1 VLRNALGISV
11 ATGAYAISFGAV
23 AVAAGLSVA
32 QACATSLLVFTG
44 ASQFA
49 LVAVLGAG
57 GAAISGVLSA
67 WLLGTRNALYAVR
80 MADLL
85 RLRGPRRAAAA
96 QLTIDES
103 TALAI
108 AAPEGLE
115 RTAFFATGVGIY
127 LLWNLGTLLGALGA
141 ARLGDP
147 ARFGLDA
154 AVPAAFV
161 ALLAPRLRDRDA
173 TRVALA
179 GAGIALA
186 AIPLVRPGVPVLLAG
201 LAVLPLMLRR

>member
-1 VLRNALGISV
+1 VLRNAIGISV
-11 ATGAYAISFGAV
+11 ATGAYAVSFGAV
-23 AVAAGLSVA
+23 AVTAGLSVV
-32 QACATSLLVFTG
+32 QTCATSLLVFTG

-57 GAAISGVLSA
+57 GAVFSGVLSA

-85 RLRGPRRAAAA
+85 QLRGARRVAAA

-103 TALAI
+103 TAMAI
-108 AAPEGLE
+108 AAPVGLE
-115 RTAFFATGVGIY
+115 RLGFFATGIGIY

-141 ARLGDP
+141 AHLGDP

-161 ALLAPRLRDRDA
+161 ALLAPRLRDREA
-173 TRVALA
+173 AGAALLGAALA
-179 GAGIALA
+179 LVAV
-186 AIPLVRPGVPVLLAG
+186 PFVRPGVPVLLAG
-201 LAVLPLMLRR
+201 LAVLPLLARR

>member
-1 VLRNALGISV
+1 V
-11 ATGAYAISFGAV
+11 SFGAI
-23 AVAAGLSVA
+23 AVSSGLSVL

-57 GAAISGVLSA
+57 GAAVSGVVSA
-67 WLLGTRNALYAVR
+67 LLLGTRNSLYAVR

-85 RLRGPRRAAAA
+85 RLRGPRRVAAA

-103 TALAI
+103 TAMAI
-108 AAPEGLE
+108 SAPAGLE

-141 ARLGDP
+141 AHLGDP
-147 ARFGLDA
+147 ARLGLDA

-173 TRVALA
+173 AAVALA
-179 GAGIALA
+179 GAALA
-186 AIPLVRPGVPVLLAG
+186 LIAIPLVRPGVPVLLAG
-201 LAVLPLMLRR
+201 LAVVPMVLRR